1 MYFPHVFILSFIRI
15 FKGKKDLKC
24 RQKICKKKRFTFSE
38 TRQVPKMWVNYFSSP
53 FKTSQGV
60 CNKVR
65 SIFFASCAKLIET
78 ICLTGKRELRTMQNA
93 GIWVARNESFLSIS
107 HTIEINTFRE
117 VHSVWK
123 SLKKSHPTFRTV
135 DENSLKKS
143 HFTTFSCP
151 LWLANCL
158 KITKKMSHLNYGIF
172 QQFLYK

>member
-78 ICLTGKRELRTMQNA
+78 ICLT
-93 GIWVARNESFLSIS
+93 
-107 HTIEINTFRE
+107 
-117 VHSVWK
+117 
-123 SLKKSHPTFRTV
+123 KKAAAVNVS
-135 DENSLKKS
+135 SAK
-143 HFTTFSCP
+143 
-151 LWLANCL
+151 
-158 KITKKMSHLNYGIF
+158 
-172 QQFLYK
+172 